1 MTVAV
6 ATLAVLL
13 LASAFV
19 VPSPAAAACGTN
31 WTSKKEPPPTIRVL
45 RTQTGRVEKVD
56 FKRYVVVVMASG
68 EWPTTMP
75 NALLEAGAL
84 ATKQYAW
91 YYTLKGNHRP
101 EYRTATSVCYD
112 VRDDSRDQVY
122 RPESAE
128 PTEKQKAARDALWG
142 LSLRKNG
149 RFFLT
154 GYRRGSA
161 TTCGADADSWRLY
174 ARSAKD
180 CVKRLDYDSERVLRR
195 YYKPNLNWVWA
206 PGTDPEASPA
216 PAADPAASPAP
227 DTDPEASPAPD
238 TEAPDD
244 RLDDEPAADALA
256 ESTVDSAIGLLD
268 RISDQLSRLVHGRDD
283 QP

>member
-1 MTVAV
+1 M
-6 ATLAVLL
+6 
-13 LASAFV
+13 
-19 VPSPAAAACGTN
+19 
-31 WTSKKEPPPTIRVL
+31 L

-75 NALLEAGAL
+75 KALLEAGAL

-91 YYTLKGNHRP
+91 YYTLKGNHRDGDVS
-101 EYRTATSVCYD
+101 AAGQCYD

-128 PTEKQKAARDALWG
+128 PTAKQKAARDALWG

-174 ARSAKD
+174 ARSAED
-180 CVKRLDYDSERVLRR
+180 CVERLDYDSERVLRR

-206 PGTDPEASPA
+206 PGTDPEASP
-216 PAADPAASPAP
+216 
-227 DTDPEASPAPD
+227 EPD

-268 RISDQLSRLVHGRDD
+268 RISDQLSRLVGGRDD
-283 QP
+283 

>member
-1 MTVAV
+1 V

-19 VPSPAAAACGTN
+19 VPAPAAAACGTN
-31 WTSKKEPPPTIRVL
+31 WASKKEPPPTIRVL

-75 NALLEAGAL
+75 KALLEAGAL

-91 YYTLKGNHRP
+91 YYALKGNHRA
-101 EYRTATSVCYD
+101 EYRTASGACYD
-112 VRDDSRDQVY
+112 VRDDSVDQVY
-122 RPESAE
+122 RPERAE
-128 PTEKQKAARDALWG
+128 PTKKQSAARDALWG
-142 LSLRKNG
+142 LSLRKRD

-154 GYRRGSA
+154 GYRQGSA
-161 TTCGADADSWRLY
+161 TKCEADADSWRLY
-174 ARSAKD
+174 ARSARD
-180 CVKRLDYDSERVLRR
+180 CVKRLDYDSERVLRA
-195 YYKPNLNWVWA
+195 YYQPGLTFVWA
-206 PGTDPEASPA
+206 PGTDPEASALPA
-216 PAADPAASPAP
+216 
-227 DTDPEASPAPD
+227 

-244 RLDDEPAADALA
+244 RLDDEPATAALA
-256 ESTVDSAIGLLD
+256 EPTVDSATGLLD
-268 RISDQLSRLVHGRDD
+268 RVFDRLRRLVGGGDD

>member
-1 MTVAV
+1 M
-6 ATLAVLL
+6 
-13 LASAFV
+13 
-19 VPSPAAAACGTN
+19 
-31 WTSKKEPPPTIRVL
+31 
-45 RTQTGRVEKVD
+45 
-56 FKRYVVVVMASG
+56 
-68 EWPTTMP
+68 
-75 NALLEAGAL
+75 
-84 ATKQYAW
+84 
-91 YYTLKGNHRP
+91 KGNHRSHMV
-101 EYRTATSVCYD
+101 YNGKCYD
-112 VRDDSRDQVY
+112 VLDDTSDQLY
-122 RPESAE
+122 KHYAKPDAPQR
-128 PTEKQKAARDALWG
+128 KAVAKTWG
-142 LSLRKNG
+142 LSLRKHG
-149 RFFLT
+149 KFFLT

-174 ARSAKD
+174 ARSAED

-206 PGTDPEASPA
+206 PGTDPE
-216 PAADPAASPAP
+216 ASPAP